1 MCTVGV
7 FLHQTVP
14 KDLRPEAGRGAS
26 PEGWT
31 DALEATLPIHLAEV
45 WVGIGHSATLWGR
58 KVGSAAS
65 QGS

>member
-14 KDLRPEAGRGAS
+14 KDLRLEEGRGAS
-26 PEGWT
+26 PEDWT
-31 DALEATLPIHLAEV
+31 DALEATLPTHLAEG
-45 WVGIGHSATLWGR
+45 WVGVGHSATLWGC

>member
-14 KDLRPEAGRGAS
+14 KDLRLEEGRGAS
-26 PEGWT
+26 PEDWT
-31 DALEATLPIHLAEV
+31 DALEAILPTHLAEG
-45 WVGIGHSATLWGR
+45 WVGVGHSATLWGC